1 MGQRDSK
8 HHHANRRKKLETQSS
23 SRGQKNIDLEE
34 RAPLAGY
41 EDLYEISRAGRVYS
55 RKTRA
60 VLVGQYHHSQFIRVT
75 VKGAVVTLSKEK
87 AVADSWAALEASPA
101 DAT

>member
-1 MGQRDSK
+1 M
-8 HHHANRRKKLETQSS
+8 ETQNS

-41 EDLYEISRAGRVYS
+41 EDRYEISRAGRLYS

-60 VLVGQYHHSQFIRVT
+60 VLVGQYHHSPFIRLT
-75 VKGAVVTLSKEK
+75 VNGAVVTLSKEK
-87 AVADSWAALEASPA
+87 AIADSWAALDEPRTGERT
-101 DAT
+101 DV